1 MELVLLSVTNFP
13 QYPEDVVV
21 PVGNLEVDGLVAVED
36 YPTLVETAKSYIK
49 QLNEFYNSDVKFH
62 SLTVKVDDTDVVI
75 TE

>member
-13 QYPEDVVV
+13 QHPEDVVV

-36 YPTLVETAKSYIK
+36 YPTLVETAKGYIK
-49 QLNEFYNSDVKFH
+49 QMNEFYNSDVKFH
-62 SLTVKVDDTDVVI
+62 SLTVKVDDTYVVI

>member
-36 YPTLVETAKSYIK
+36 YPTLVEAAKGYV
-49 QLNEFYNSDVKFH
+49 QQMNEFYNSDVKFH
-62 SLTVKVDDTDVVI
+62 SLTFKVDDTDVVI